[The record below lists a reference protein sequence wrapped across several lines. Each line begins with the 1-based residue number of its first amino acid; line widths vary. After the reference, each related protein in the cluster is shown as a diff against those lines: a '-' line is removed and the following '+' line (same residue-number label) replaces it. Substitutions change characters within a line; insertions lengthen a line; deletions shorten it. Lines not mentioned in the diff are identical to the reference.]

1 MFSEARSVKLLEE
14 IYIFS
19 AIMYVF
25 DKSNSSNPRY
35 LLTILLL
42 YDTSWLN
49 QQHMYARSQRAE
61 TRNRAK
67 DELKRVINSVD
78 KVRKWEKK
86 WIVVKDTQIKL
97 FRWVPVTAT
106 TNITKIPQK
115 SVVQDQDESTTIASS
130 ENTQDSTALENSDVA
145 RVRAFSNLND
155 DSNTGFSEGG
165 FDSDS
170 NQTFEAVG
178 FQSQSNNNSTPNGS
192 TDFSEMRQQEQESS
206 EIKS

>member
-1 MFSEARSVKLLEE
+1 
-14 IYIFS
+14 
-19 AIMYVF
+19 
-25 DKSNSSNPRY
+25 
-35 LLTILLL
+35 
-42 YDTSWLN
+42 
-49 QQHMYARSQRAE
+49 MYARSQRAE

-106 TNITKIPQK
+106 ANIAKIPQK

-130 ENTQDSTALENSDVA
+130 ENTQDSIALENSDVA
-145 RVRAFSNLND
+145 RVRAFGNLND

-178 FQSQSNNNSTPNGS
+178 FQSQSNNSGTPNGS

>member
-1 MFSEARSVKLLEE
+1 
-14 IYIFS
+14 
-19 AIMYVF
+19 
-25 DKSNSSNPRY
+25 
-35 LLTILLL
+35 
-42 YDTSWLN
+42 
-49 QQHMYARSQRAE
+49 MYARSQRAE

-106 TNITKIPQK
+106 ANITKMPVK
-115 SVVQDQDESTTIASS
+115 SLVQDQDDSIIPSS
-130 ENTQDSTALENSDVA
+130 ENTRDSSALESGDVV
-145 RVRAFSNLND
+145 RVRAFSSLND

-170 NQTFEAVG
+170 NQTFDAVSYRG
-178 FQSQSNNNSTPNGS
+178 QSSICSTTKGS
-192 TDFSEMRQQEQESS
+192 TDFSEMRQQEQQSS
-206 EIKS
+206 EIKA

>member
-1 MFSEARSVKLLEE
+1 
-14 IYIFS
+14 
-19 AIMYVF
+19 
-25 DKSNSSNPRY
+25 
-35 LLTILLL
+35 
-42 YDTSWLN
+42 
-49 QQHMYARSQRAE
+49 MYARSQRAE

-115 SVVQDQDESTTIASS
+115 SVVQDQDESATIASS
-130 ENTQDSTALENSDVA
+130 ENTQDSTVLENSDVA

-178 FQSQSNNNSTPNGS
+178 FQSQSNNSSTPNGS

>member
-1 MFSEARSVKLLEE
+1 
-14 IYIFS
+14 
-19 AIMYVF
+19 
-25 DKSNSSNPRY
+25 
-35 LLTILLL
+35 
-42 YDTSWLN
+42 
-49 QQHMYARSQRAE
+49 MYARSQRAE

-106 TNITKIPQK
+106 ANITKIPQK
-115 SVVQDQDESTTIASS
+115 PMVQDQDESTTIASS
-130 ENTQDSTALENSDVA
+130 ENTQDSTALGIILPAINLTVMFFVEENSDVA
-145 RVRAFSNLND
+145 RVRAFGNLND

-178 FQSQSNNNSTPNGS
+178 FQGQTSNSGPPNGS
-192 TDFSEMRQQEQESS
+192 TDFSEMRQREQESS

>member
-1 MFSEARSVKLLEE
+1 
-14 IYIFS
+14 
-19 AIMYVF
+19 
-25 DKSNSSNPRY
+25 
-35 LLTILLL
+35 
-42 YDTSWLN
+42 
-49 QQHMYARSQRAE
+49 MYARSQRAE

-106 TNITKIPQK
+106 ANITKIPQK

-130 ENTQDSTALENSDVA
+130 ENTQDSTALENSDVT
-145 RVRAFSNLND
+145 RVRAFGNLND

-178 FQSQSNNNSTPNGS
+178 FQNQSNNNGIPNGS
-192 TDFSEMRQQEQESS
+192 TDFSEMRQQEQEST